1 MGRGGVV
8 TMMEGMARRRVAA
21 FSTGRAIEEKDDIDD
36 S

>member
-8 TMMEGMARRRVAA
+8 TMMEGMPRRRVAA
-21 FSTGRAIEEKDDIDD
+21 FSTGVAIEEKRRMGA